1 MVKNKKVISNTI
13 NWSVRSRYGDFNE
26 VKNQTANFSNFYL
39 DVLDLLYLT
48 SKSYNITIN
57 HVIALYNSYSKVDNF
72 EINDTPVKFR
82 VLNVKEELSRF
93 INSTNLSKKLL
104 HGQIVE
110 LMLRQS
116 TNPNEILGNLI
127 RIKNEIDRDFITL
140 PLEKTTVLENKE
152 KEKIKPKS
160 KTKKSTKTKNNKV
173 EKNKSVQKKKDKP
186 KSIKEEKVET
196 DTTKDKIK
204 TISKENKN
212 EVPKE
217 EPKVESKTKNDS
229 VNSKL
234 SSLLKEAKEDII
246 KTNDLLSDFL

>member
-26 VKNQTANFSNFYL
+26 VKKQTANFSNFYL

-127 RIKNEIDRDFITL
+127 RIKNEIDRDFIIL
-140 PLEKTTVLENKE
+140 PLEKTIVLENKE
-152 KEKIKPKS
+152 EEKIKPKS

-186 KSIKEEKVET
+186 KSIKEEKVEE
-196 DTTKDKIK
+196 DKTNK
-204 TISKENKN
+204 TQTISKENKN
-212 EVPKE
+212 EILKE
-217 EPKVESKTKNDS
+217 ESKVESKTKNDS